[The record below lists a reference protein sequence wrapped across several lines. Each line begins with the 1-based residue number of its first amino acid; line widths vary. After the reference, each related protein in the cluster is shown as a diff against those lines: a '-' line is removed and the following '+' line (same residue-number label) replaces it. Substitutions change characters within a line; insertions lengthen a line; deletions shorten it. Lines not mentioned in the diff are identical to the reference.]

1 MGIKPVFSLLV
12 SMSVPPMISMLIQSL
27 YNIVDSMFVARLS
40 QDALTA
46 VSLVFPLQNLVLA
59 VAVGTGIGL
68 NACVAKSLGE
78 KNRQEADLAATQ
90 GAILTV
96 FHIILFI
103 LVGALGSKWFLG
115 LFTDIDSVIQMGCKY
130 SYIVICL
137 SGASMFHI
145 LIEKIFQSTGNMVVP
160 MILQAVGAIVNII
173 LDPILIFGLIGFPA
187 LGVTGA
193 AIATIIGQFVACFL
207 AVVLYLRKDCGVRID
222 IKRLKWNTNMAK
234 KIYSVAIPSC
244 LMISMP
250 SILVGILNRILFEIS
265 QTAVAVF
272 GVYFKLQTF
281 VYMPANGVVQ
291 GMRPIISYNFGAKN
305 YKRMKQTLRNALAI
319 VGVVMLAG
327 TLLFLFQAKGI
338 LTLFGGDPDMMA
350 IGVNALRI
358 ISLGFVVSTIGVVIS
373 GAFEALGNGVY
384 SLTVSLLRQMLII
397 PPLALLFVTLMQGN
411 LNGVWITFPIAETI
425 ASVVALLLYKKFYRT
440 LREKNTDESL

>member
-1 MGIKPVFSLLV
+1 MGTKPVLSLLV

-27 YNIVDSMFVARLS
+27 YNIVDSLFVARLS

-59 VAVGTGIGL
+59 VAVGTGVGV

-78 KNRQEADLAATQ
+78 KNRKEVDLAATQ
-90 GAILTV
+90 GAISTI

-103 LVGALGSKWFLG
+103 FIGAFGSRWFLG
-115 LFTDIDSVIQMGCKY
+115 LFTDMDSIIQMGCEY
-130 SYIVICL
+130 SYIVICF

-187 LGVTGA
+187 LGIAGA
-193 AIATIIGQFVACFL
+193 AIATVIGQFVACFL
-207 AVVLYLRKDCGVRID
+207 AVILYLRKDCGVHIN
-222 IKRLKWNTNMAK
+222 IKKFKWNAAMAK
-234 KIYSVAIPSC
+234 KIYSIAIPSG

-250 SILVGILNRILFEIS
+250 SILVGVLNRILFEIS

-272 GVYFKLQTF
+272 GIYFKLQTF
-281 VYMPANGVVQ
+281 VYMPANGVIQ
-291 GMRPIISYNFGAKN
+291 GMRPIISYNFGARN
-305 YKRMKQTLRNALAI
+305 YKRMKQTLRSALSI
-319 VGVVMLAG
+319 VGAIMFAG
-327 TLLFLFQAKGI
+327 MLLFLFQSKQI
-338 LTLFGGDPDMMA
+338 LILFGGEAEMME
-350 IGVNALRI
+350 IGINALRI

-373 GAFEALGNGVY
+373 GAFEALGKGVY

-397 PPLALLFVTLMQGN
+397 PPLAFLLVRFTQIGI
-411 LNGVWITFPIAETI
+411 NGVWMTFPIAETI
-425 ASVVALLLYKKFYRT
+425 ASVVALILYGKFQHT
-440 LREKNTDESL
+440 QKE